1 VDRAGW
7 EEWKIEIPARR
18 EKKVKGGGGRVH
30 STFHSNFSHKKFQ
43 LEVGLASITYIYMY

>member
-18 EKKVKGGGGRVH
+18 EKKVKGGGGG
-30 STFHSNFSHKKFQ
+30 STAPSTPTSVTKSFN
-43 LEVGLASITYIYMY
+43 